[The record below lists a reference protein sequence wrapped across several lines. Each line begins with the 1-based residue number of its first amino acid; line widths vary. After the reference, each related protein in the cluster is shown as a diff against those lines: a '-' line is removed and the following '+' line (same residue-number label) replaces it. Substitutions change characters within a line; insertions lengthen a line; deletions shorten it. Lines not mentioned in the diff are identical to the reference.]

1 MEVER
6 LERERAKLA
15 RERLL
20 LVGGQNAG
28 MVAEPF
34 RQARGR
40 REQIGLSRRVRSEVE
55 GGRMRSCPD
64 R

>member
-6 LERERAKLA
+6 LERQRAKLA

-34 RQARGR
+34 RQAHGR
-40 REQIGLSRRVRSEVE
+40 REQIGLS
-55 GGRMRSCPD
+55 GG
-64 R
+64 